1 MNQPNI
7 VPIARGETR
16 QCTIT
21 PLWFVQ
27 GSEYNILPGRFEL
40 LINGENAFRAI
51 YEAIAKATK
60 SVCII
65 CWGFQ
70 PSMRFLRGAEHG
82 LMIGELLEEKAMQNP
97 PVHVRILSWT
107 MEADLALGPAE
118 QNLSLTGFSE
128 ANAPGRRAFA
138 NVPKVSDRPGT
149 MSDTDY
155 AYNQQW
161 FARYD
166 QEQSLIYD
174 TAPRKLSGMDTKART
189 PHLKFFGRGFSTA
202 DRASIAT
209 SERLD
214 PTTSKTTRA
223 VQAASASHHQKVVI
237 VDFEDPDHAVAFVMG
252 HNMLDEYW
260 DTSDHSYERKPNPRD
275 GRNGARPREDFSS
288 RVTGPLLGDLFHN
301 FNTAWKKETSEDLM
315 KTVGETAFERYPLSK
330 ATRDWEQ
337 AEADKARKEARHEAY
352 LQSQIGSQPYGI
364 GERAVADSKAREAT
378 DLERAQGFENRL
390 QADGVEAN
398 RRDAE
403 QGTRQAGYR
412 GPTNE
417 RGDLIMGQI
426 LRTQPQY
433 GVRDISKAYL
443 QAVGNATQYIYIEN
457 QYFRWPVLAQKISDH
472 AAALAKGG
480 RTPEEHGSL
489 HLFVITN
496 VDKEGMGDGTVNTSR
511 MLEHLGRADVLPEVA
526 RQQRAEDTPAELARA
541 RQARYLA
548 ERQHYQ
554 YQQAIGSARSSTA
567 RRQYQQLIDQA
578 KTDAEEAKAR
588 EKALGAKLEE
598 QQRDRKDERRPIR
611 PEERPGLKVHVCSLV
626 SPDTPGRTVAEAE
639 AAAEKASGRAL
650 TRAERIAQVKK
661 DLDASQDEA
670 DRLRF
675 MHRQAEQAA
684 AFAPAEGYG
693 AESRRAA
700 EQKRIDDLARH
711 LKTEEARSTS
721 LRDKL
726 KTLEDGSNPVDWV
739 DVYIHAK
746 LMIIDDTFMTVGST
760 NINSRSMET
769 DPELNII
776 HERHTISAP
785 ARRDLWT
792 LHTKR
797 RDGGSFS
804 GAEAFNK
811 EGMADAYDHWAF
823 AINKNKNNRLLRL
836 SPAASLVEF
845 FSATK
850 ERTDK
855 D

>member
-1 MNQPNI
+1 MNQPDV
-7 VPIARGETR
+7 VPIARRETR
-16 QCTIT
+16 ECTIT
-21 PLWFVQ
+21 PPWFVQ

-51 YEAIAKATK
+51 YEAIAQATK

-82 LMIGELLEEKAMQNP
+82 LMIGELLEQKAMQKQ
-97 PVHVRILSWT
+97 PVQVRILSWT

-128 ANAPGRRAFA
+128 ANAPGRRAFSR
-138 NVPKVSDRPGT
+138 VPKVSDRPGT

-189 PHLKFFGRGFSTA
+189 PHLNFCGRGFSAT

-252 HNMLDEYW
+252 HNILDEYW
-260 DTSDHSYERKPNPRD
+260 DTSAHSYKRHAPRN

-301 FNTAWKKETSEDLM
+301 FNTAWKKETGEDLM
-315 KTVGETAFERYPLSK
+315 KTVGAPAFERYPLSK

-337 AEADKARKEARHEAY
+337 AEADKARKEASREHDRQPHLGY
-352 LQSQIGSQPYGI
+352 QPYGI
-364 GERAVADSKAREAT
+364 GERAVAESKAREAA
-378 DLERAQGFENRL
+378 DLARAQGFENRL
-390 QADGVEAN
+390 QADNVEAN

-403 QGTRQAGYR
+403 QGTRQAAYR
-412 GPTNE
+412 GPLGE
-417 RGDLIMGQI
+417 RGELIMGQI

-443 QAVGNATQYIYIEN
+443 QAVSNATQYIYIEN

-472 AAALAKGG
+472 AAALANGG
-480 RTPEEHGSL
+480 RTPEDHGSL

-526 RQQRAEDTPAELARA
+526 RQQRAEDTKAERLRARQQADLARA
-541 RQARYLA
+541 RKAQAKQALA
-548 ERQHYQ
+548 TAPDSKRR
-554 YQQAIGSARSSTA
+554 QQA
-567 RRQYQQLIDQA
+567 QA
-578 KTDAEEAKAR
+578 DLADAEKLERDAEAKLP
-588 EKALGAKLEE
+588 ELDKKLEA
-598 QQRDRKDERRPIR
+598 QRRDEKDESRPIR

-639 AAAEKASGRAL
+639 AAAERTSGRAL

-661 DLDASQDEA
+661 DLASSQDEA

-675 MHRQAEQAA
+675 MHRQAEQAV
-684 AFAPAEGYG
+684 AFAPAEGYS
-693 AESRRAA
+693 AESHRAA
-700 EQKRIDDLARH
+700 EQKRIDDLARR
-711 LKTEEARSTS
+711 LKAEEARSAG
-721 LRDKL
+721 LQAKL

-797 RDGGSFS
+797 RDEGSYS
-804 GAEAFNK
+804 GEEPFTPK
-811 EGMADAYDHWAF
+811 GMKDAYINWGD
-823 AINKNKNNRLLRL
+823 AINENKKRRLNRLT
-836 SPAASLVEF
+836 PIASLVEF